1 MKAEMKGHPISQTIH
16 TIPQGHPWNPAG
28 RIGSGPL
35 YRAIADVIA
44 SDIANGQLRSGDRLP
59 THRALAALL
68 GIDLTTVTRAYG
80 EARVRGLV
88 DTAVGRGTFVRE
100 RVVIPPAVRAVE
112 LDLSMNI
119 PPRPLGVDLQAML
132 ANTMAAVTRRA
143 DLLRLLSYQP
153 AGGALA
159 DRAAGAAWLAP
170 VLPNVT
176 AERVLITGGAQAA
189 LAALLSALVRPG
201 RVVLSGHYTYPGFR
215 AAAAALGRGLRGVA
229 MDADGIRPDA
239 LAATAAMGDVDALYL
254 TPTLHNPTTAT
265 LPLERRQAIVDIA
278 RHYGISI
285 IEDDAY
291 GRLPENPL
299 PPLAALGPDIVW
311 HVATLA
317 KVLTP
322 GLRLAYVVAP
332 DATRASQGRAALRAV
347 AQMPPPLS
355 VATASAWIS
364 DGTAESILRG
374 VRAEAVA
381 RQQLAARLLPRAL
394 VSAKAEGHH
403 LWLGLPPGWT
413 EADFVAAARR
423 AGAALVPGSAFAVG
437 EAGGC
442 HVRVALGAAPD
453 HVSLSLALE
462 NIAELLADTTPQPL
476 EIV

>member
-1 MKAEMKGHPISQTIH
+1 MNGRRTSQTIH
-16 TIPQGHPWNPAG
+16 TIPLANRWNPAG

-44 SDIANGQLRSGDRLP
+44 SDIANGQLRAGDRLP
-59 THRALAALL
+59 THRALAGAL

-80 EARVRGLV
+80 EARARGLV

-100 RVVIPPAVRAVE
+100 RVVIPPAVPAVE

-119 PPRPLGVDLQAML
+119 PPRPLGIDLQAAL
-132 ANTMAAVTRRA
+132 SRTMAAVTRRA

-170 VLPNVT
+170 VLPGLP

-189 LAALLSALVRPG
+189 LAALLTALVRPG

-215 AAAAALGRGLRGVA
+215 AAAAALGLAVRGVA
-229 MDADGIRPDA
+229 MDADGLCPDA
-239 LAATAAMGDVDALYL
+239 LAAASAAGDVDALYL

-278 RHYGISI
+278 RHRGFCI

-299 PPLAALGPDIVW
+299 PPLAALGPDVVW

-332 DATRASQGRAALRAV
+332 DVARAAQARTALRAI

-355 VATASAWIS
+355 VATASAWIA
-364 DGTAESILRG
+364 DGTAEAILQG
-374 VRAEAVA
+374 VRVEATA
-381 RQQLAARLLPRAL
+381 RQQLAAGLLPPAL
-394 VSAKAEGHH
+394 ISAKVEGHH
-403 LWLGLPPGWT
+403 LWLTLPPGWT
-413 EADFVAAARR
+413 ETDFVAAARR

-437 EAGGC
+437 QAGGC

-453 HVSLSLALE
+453 HTGLSLALE
-462 NIAELLADTTPQPL
+462 NIAEILADGPPHPQ
-476 EIV
+476 EFV

>member
-1 MKAEMKGHPISQTIH
+1 MSSSHTHLTIH
-16 TIPQGHPWNPAG
+16 TISTNDRWNPLG

-44 SDIANGQLRSGDRLP
+44 SDIANGQLRAGDRLP
-59 THRALAALL
+59 THRALSAAL

-80 EARVRGLV
+80 EARARGLV
-88 DTAVGRGTFVRE
+88 DTAVGRGTFVRD

-119 PPRPLGVDLQAML
+119 PPRPLGMDLQGAL
-132 ANTMAAVTRRA
+132 SRTLAAVTRRP

-153 AGGALA
+153 AGGALP
-159 DRAAGAAWLAP
+159 DRLAGAAWLSP
-170 VLPNVT
+170 VLPDLP

-189 LAALLSALVRPG
+189 LASLLSALVRPG

-215 AAAAALGRGLRGVA
+215 AAAAALRLTVRAVA
-229 MDADGIRPDA
+229 MDADGLCPDA
-239 LAATAAMGDVDALYL
+239 VVDACKAGDVDALYL

-278 RHYGISI
+278 RHHRFCI

-291 GRLPENPL
+291 GRLPASPL
-299 PPLAALGPDIVW
+299 PPLAALGPDLVW

-322 GLRLAYVVAP
+322 GLRLAYVVVP
-332 DATRASQGRAALRAV
+332 DAARVAQGRAALRAI

-364 DGTAESILRG
+364 DGTAETILQR
-374 VRAEAVA
+374 VRAEAMA
-381 RQQLAARLLPRAL
+381 RQQLAARLLPPSL
-394 VSAKAEGHH
+394 VSAKMEGHH
-403 LWLGLPPGWT
+403 LWLNLPTGWT
-413 EADFVAAARR
+413 EVDFVSAARR
-423 AGAALVPGSAFAVG
+423 AGAALVSGSAFAVG
-437 EAGGC
+437 DVGGY

-453 HVSLSLALE
+453 HTSLSLALE
-462 NIAELLADTTPQPL
+462 NIAELLADGPAYSP

>member
-1 MKAEMKGHPISQTIH
+1 MHLPSAPQTIQ
-16 TIPQGHPWNPAG
+16 TMSPAAGWNPHG
-28 RIGSGPL
+28 RIGAGPL
-35 YRAIADVIA
+35 YRAIAEVIA
-44 SDIANGQLRSGDRLP
+44 SDIANGQLRPGDRLP
-59 THRALAALL
+59 THRALAAAL

-80 EARVRGLV
+80 EARARGLV
-88 DTAVGRGTFVRE
+88 DTAVGRGTFVRD

-119 PPRPLGVDLQAML
+119 PPRPQGLDLQAAL
-132 ANTMAAVTRRA
+132 ARTMAAVTRRA

-170 VLPNVT
+170 VLPDLP

-201 RVVLSGHYTYPGFR
+201 RVVLSGCHTYPGFR
-215 AAAAALGRGLRGVA
+215 AAAAALGLAVRGVA
-229 MDADGIRPDA
+229 MDADGLCPDA
-239 LAATAAMGDVDALYL
+239 LAAACASGDVDALYL

-265 LPLERRQAIVDIA
+265 LPLDRRQAIVAIA
-278 RHYGISI
+278 RRYGFCI

-291 GRLPENPL
+291 GLLPVTPL
-299 PPLAALGPDIVW
+299 PPLAALGSDLVW

-332 DATRASQGRAALRAV
+332 DVARAAQGRAALRAV

-355 VATASAWIS
+355 VATASAWIA
-364 DGTAESILRG
+364 DGTAAAILQG
-374 VRAEAVA
+374 VRAEAMA
-381 RQQLAARLLPRAL
+381 RQQLAAHLLPPAL
-394 VSAKAEGHH
+394 VSARAEGHH
-403 LWLGLPPGWT
+403 LWLTLPAGWT

-437 EAGGC
+437 EAAGQ

-453 HVSLSLALE
+453 HTGLALALE
-462 NIAELLADTTPQPL
+462 NIADLLADGPPL
-476 EIV
+476 SPEIV